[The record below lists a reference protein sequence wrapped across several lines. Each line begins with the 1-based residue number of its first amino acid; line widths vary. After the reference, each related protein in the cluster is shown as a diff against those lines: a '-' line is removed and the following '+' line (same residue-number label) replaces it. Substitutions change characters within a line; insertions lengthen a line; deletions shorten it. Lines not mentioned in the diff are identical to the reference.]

1 MTSAHLRALLRGVPV
16 HRLSSAEVPRGAAL
30 LAYLGLLP
38 FVAGALGVWL
48 APAYYAVTLL
58 VIELYYAAVILA
70 FLGAVHWGLALAG
83 YQPLDYHAIEET
95 RGMHGARLAW
105 AVMPALVA
113 WVVCLLADLA
123 LAFAVLI
130 LAHVA
135 LYFGERLAARA
146 QLVPDWY
153 MEMRLPLTLIA
164 VVCMVATLLALVL

>member
-1 MTSAHLRALLRGVPV
+1 MMPARLRALLRGVPV
-16 HRLSSAEVPRGAAL
+16 HRLTSAQVPLGAAL
-30 LAYLGLLP
+30 VAYAGLLP

-48 APAYYAVTLL
+48 APPYYAFALL
-58 VIELYYAAVILA
+58 LIELYYAAVILA

-83 YQPLDYHAIEET
+83 YQPLDYHATEET
-95 RGMHGARLAW
+95 RGMHGARLGW
-105 AVMPALVA
+105 SVMPALAA

-130 LAHVA
+130 LAHVV

-153 MEMRLPLTLIA
+153 MEMRLPLTAIGVACMA
-164 VVCMVATLLALVL
+164 VTLAALLV